1 MLENT
6 VLEIGKFPS
15 KRKLRKAGFHARK
28 IWHGTY
34 LTATNNSGI
43 RISIEYLIDSGWQC
57 RIKNYKSEYDLQH
70 VKLILKEI
78 L

>member
-15 KRKLRKAGFHARK
+15 KRKLRKAGFHVRK
-28 IWHGTY
+28 IWHSTY
-34 LTATNNSGI
+34 LTATNNSGVK
-43 RISIEYLIDSGWQC
+43 ISIEEIYNSGWTC
-57 RIKNYKSEYDLQH
+57 RIKKCKSEYDLQH